1 MEWVVIALTLLLVVS
16 IILHRYTFQR
26 GIRKGMGDFLSVL
39 LENGFKFKI
48 NAFTKQNKFVKT
60 GGIVFVG
67 DSITQDYNVYEYF
80 SEYHVYNRGIGGDT
94 TVGLKTRLD
103 LSIFDLKPKTVVLM
117 IGTNDLA
124 LLKTT
129 PEIVAKNIEEIIL
142 TIKAKMPNVKIILQ
156 SIYPVNETMSPMTVL
171 PRTNNDIIKINQLL
185 AQIQQVIYVD
195 VYSHLIKDNKLN
207 PAYSVEGL
215 HINEEGYELIT
226 NILKVHLK

>member
-1 MEWVVIALTLLLVVS
+1 MEWVVIGLTLVLVISILL
-16 IILHRYTFQR
+16 HPYTFKK
-26 GIRKGMGDFLSVL
+26 GIQKGMDDFLSML
-39 LENGFKFKI
+39 LENGFTFKI
-48 NAFTKQNKFVKT
+48 NAFSKQNKFVKS

-80 SEYHVYNRGIGGDT
+80 SDLHVYNRGIGGDT

-103 LSIFDLKPKTVVLM
+103 VSVFDLKPKTVILM

-129 PEIVAKNIEEIIL
+129 PETVAQNIKEIIE
-142 TIKAKMPNVKIILQ
+142 TIKNQLPDTKIILQ

-171 PRTNNDIIKINQLL
+171 PRKNADIIKINQIL
-185 AQIQQVIYVD
+185 AQLQKVIYVD
-195 VYSHLIKDNKLN
+195 VYSHLLKDGKLN

-215 HINEEGYELIT
+215 HLNEQGYEVIT
-226 NILKVHLK
+226 NLLKIHLK